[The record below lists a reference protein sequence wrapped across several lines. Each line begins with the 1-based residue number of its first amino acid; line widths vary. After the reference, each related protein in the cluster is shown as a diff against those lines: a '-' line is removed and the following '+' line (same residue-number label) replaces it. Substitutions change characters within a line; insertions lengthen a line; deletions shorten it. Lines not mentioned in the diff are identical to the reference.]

1 MSVST
6 IKDNNGVPLCQQ
18 FASSLSDS
26 GSKSLLPNLPNKIN
40 EFVIPFLHGLSAFSG
55 VALGMLT
62 GIAVTAGL
70 ASLVGLI
77 ITGSVIVIALT
88 ASFAC
93 GGKRQL
99 LVNLACAVSGFCGG
113 FFVGGIGGALQVEHG
128 AVLAGK
134 AAGLTG
140 NALRA
145 SVNAATHSIMWVIP
159 ASFCTLAPLVGMGGY
174 AVSLAEG
181 E

>member
-6 IKDNNGVPLCQQ
+6 IRDNGMPLCQQ

-55 VALGMLT
+55 VALGVLT

-70 ASLVGLI
+70 ASPVGLI

-99 LVNLACAVSGFCGG
+99 LVNLACAVWGFGGG

-140 NALRA
+140 DALRA
-145 SVNAATHSIMWVIP
+145 SVNAATHSITWVIP
-159 ASFCTLAPLVGMGGY
+159 ASIFTFVLTPFVGMGTL
-174 AVSLAEG
+174 SLAEG